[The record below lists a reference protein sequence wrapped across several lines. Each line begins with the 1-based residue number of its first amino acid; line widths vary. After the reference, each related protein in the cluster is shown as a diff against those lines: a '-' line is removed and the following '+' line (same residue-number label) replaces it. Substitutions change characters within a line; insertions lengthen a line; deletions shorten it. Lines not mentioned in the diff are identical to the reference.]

1 MVYENDRDEGKN
13 TAGNLQIENGVL
25 ISCTGRD
32 ETVIVPEQVHTIG
45 DGAFKACVSLKKAV
59 LPETLRVI
67 GNHAFK
73 GCRKLVEI
81 RIPEGVSR
89 IGSYAFHRCHGL
101 KQVILPSSVE
111 EILDCTFLYCD
122 SLTEVRMPGV
132 KRLGKQVFVNDV
144 LLERLEISEELEEG
158 CICDVFTGCGRIREI
173 AFSNGLRYVIPN
185 AVEAVAGEL
194 PVPVLVRLIAV
205 DVLRMMELEN
215 RTLVRFLTNLK
226 HVEIPEGI
234 EVLGK
239 SCFFDK
245 RGILSVKL
253 PGSLKEI
260 GSRAFRNCINLEAVT
275 LEGNSVRIHEDAFKN
290 CTSLKTIRI
299 CDGKEYVLEGLAG
312 LNGTDIPEMVQD
324 IYRQVMGNFRISGT
338 ILLKYLGSE
347 SRVAVPEGV
356 TRIAEEAFAGNEA
369 VDRVILPDSVREIGA
384 EAFRDCLLLQTIRL
398 PEGLTKIGPGVFENC
413 VKLIRIH
420 LPKGVKRVRER
431 TFRHCLTLRE
441 VCLPEGFSDIGES
454 AFYGCVSLRQM
465 VFPDSLSG
473 IGRMAFYRCTGLQEV
488 RLPVHTESV
497 GSLAFAGS
505 GVKRA
510 RIGGTGRM
518 YGSDVFGGCRR
529 LKTLVMEDGMLHVPD
544 KLAYHCSALEHV
556 SVPESV
562 RSVGIFPWEKTPFLA
577 RWIKRQTKQN
587 DEDPKERIFWDGR
600 NAEGKLS
607 LPDSVRIIAGG
618 AFYGNEKITE
628 AYLPEQIR
636 WIGPGAWKGCRE
648 LRRVWVPSDMERLE
662 AEVFS
667 GCVEL
672 REILVSGA
680 EPVYAEA
687 SGQKEPD
694 GTESAY
700 AEASRQKESD
710 EAKPAG
716 HPVLPMWKSVG
727 ERAFY
732 RCEKLRNIC
741 LEQAERIGKEA
752 FAGCRLLE
760 KHTLDHRSGL
770 WIGERAFEGA
780 GYLTGEEGGTAV
792 FGGVLLSG
800 IGCGE
805 ICLPEHVTGI
815 APYAFAGNRGIT
827 KVRLPE
833 HLQWIGEGA
842 FYGCSGLLE
851 VEFPEGLQRIERRAF
866 EKCIRLRKVATTARQ
881 AGTAAFAG
889 CVSLKEAEAPNLS
902 ILSERLFENCRA
914 LETGSFE
921 RAKAVLS
928 FCFGGCHAL
937 KKFSGDR
944 VRVVRPYAFEGCDGL
959 TAMEFRDETCLCP
972 HALEDCGRLENIVL
986 TGETG
991 TVHLYEYALSGCTAL
1006 RSVEYRGM
1014 TWKLHEYKD
1023 ICSGT
1028 FPEIVGLFFHSA
1040 FSCFEVERE
1049 EDLCGYRGA
1058 GRMVKIPKGIR
1069 RIGAEVFRDVLML
1082 EDVEI
1087 PESVEYIGA
1096 RAFHGTG
1103 WLQKQREKNPLVMVN
1118 HMLLDGSG
1126 CAGEV
1131 TVPEDVRLVCGW
1143 AFAGGLQIRK
1153 LRFLSDRV
1161 KVEEYAFR
1169 NCINLQ
1175 EMELSDGF
1183 SVQFTGLADRERELP
1198 PLARQAALD
1207 SLNCFKTDPDGTLA
1221 ECTGN
1226 IARLKLARGITA
1238 VGDNAFEDGNL
1249 LTELCFSETIKKIG
1263 KRAFA
1268 GCKWLRE
1275 VRNADGVEQIGAQAF
1290 SGCGVLERVE
1300 LSEAFESMGSRAF
1313 ENCTSLE
1320 EILLPEGV
1328 EEIPERAFYRCHCLK
1343 RVTFPST
1350 LKRIGREAFAFCREL
1365 EEIQLPEGTVVEERA
1380 FEGCRNAAVISWKK
1394 PDSPERRTVSYGSF
1408 HENL

>member
-1 MVYENDRDEGKN
+1 MVLENDREKEKD
-13 TAGNLQIENGVL
+13 TAGNLHIEDGVL
-25 ISCTGRD
+25 LSCTGRD

-73 GCRKLVEI
+73 GCRKLMEI
-81 RIPEGVSR
+81 RIPAGVSS

-101 KQVILPSSVE
+101 KRVILPPSVE
-111 EILDCTFLYCD
+111 ELLDCTFLYCD

-132 KRLGKQVFVNDV
+132 KRLGRQVFVNDV
-144 LLERLEISEELEEG
+144 MLERLEISEELEES
-158 CICDVFTGCGRIREI
+158 CICDVFTGCGKIHEI
-173 AFSNGLRYVIPN
+173 LFSNGTCFRIPN

-194 PVPVLVRLIAV
+194 PIPALVRLIAV
-205 DVLRMMELEN
+205 DVLRMMELEI

-234 EVLGK
+234 EALGK

-260 GSRAFRNCINLEAVT
+260 GSRAFRNCINLETVT
-275 LEGNSVRIHEDAFKN
+275 LEGTSVQIHEDAFKN

-299 CDGKEYVLEGLAG
+299 CGGKDYVLEGLAG
-312 LNGTDIPEMVQD
+312 LNGTDIPELVQD

-347 SRVAVPEGV
+347 SRVAVPEGI

-398 PEGLTKIGPGVFENC
+398 PEGLTGIGPGAFDNC

-420 LPKGVKRVRER
+420 LPQGVKRFQER

-441 VCLPEGFSDIGES
+441 VLLPEGFSYIGES
-454 AFYGCVSLRQM
+454 AFYGCVSLRQT
-465 VFPDSLSG
+465 VFPDTLRE
-473 IGRMAFYRCTGLQEV
+473 IGRMAFYRCTGLKEI
-488 RLPVHTESV
+488 RLPAGTEQV

-505 GVKRA
+505 GVRRA
-510 RIGGTGRM
+510 QVGGTGRL

-529 LKTLVMEDGMLHVPD
+529 MKTLVLEDGMLHIPD
-544 KLAYHCSALEHV
+544 KLAYDCPALEHV

-562 RSVGIFPWEKTPFLA
+562 RSVGKFPWEKTPYLA
-577 RWIKRQTKQN
+577 RWNERQA
-587 DEDPKERIFWDGR
+587 EPKDGDTEERIFWDGR
-600 NAEGKLS
+600 NLEGRVS
-607 LPDSVRIIAGG
+607 LPDSIQIVAGG
-618 AFYGNEKITE
+618 AFYGNEDITE
-628 AYLPEQIR
+628 VYLPEQVR

-648 LRRVWVPSDMERLE
+648 LRRAWVPSGVERLE

-672 REILVSGA
+672 QEVLVSGA
-680 EPVYAEA
+680 EPASLDA

-694 GTESAY
+694 GT
-700 AEASRQKESD
+700 
-710 EAKPAG
+710 KPTG
-716 HPVLPMWKSVG
+716 HPALPAWKSVG

-732 RCEKLRNIC
+732 RCEKLRDVC
-741 LEQAERIGKEA
+741 LEQAEWIGKEA
-752 FAGCRLLE
+752 FAGCRLLD
-760 KHTLDHRSGL
+760 KNARDGRSGL
-770 WIGERAFEGA
+770 RIGERAFEGT
-780 GYLTGEEGGTAV
+780 GYSADRGGKTAI

-800 IGCGE
+800 AGCGE
-805 ICLPEHVTGI
+805 VCLPEQVTGI

-827 KVRLPE
+827 KIRLPE
-833 HLQWIGEGA
+833 SLQWIGEGA

-866 EKCIRLRKVATTARQ
+866 EKCLRLQKIETTAWQ

-889 CVSLKEAEAPNLS
+889 CVSLKEAVVSNLS
-902 ILSERLFENCRA
+902 LLSERLFENCGA
-914 LETGSFE
+914 LEICSFE
-921 RAKAVLS
+921 RAGAVLS
-928 FCFGGCHAL
+928 HCFGGCRAL
-937 KKFSGDR
+937 REVSGGM
-944 VRVVRPYAFEGCDGL
+944 VRVVRPYAFEGCDSL
-959 TAMEFRDETCLCP
+959 TAMELEDETCLCP
-972 HALEDCGRLENIVL
+972 HALEGCGRLESVVL
-986 TGETG
+986 TGEKG

-1006 RSVEYRGM
+1006 RSVVYRGRI
-1014 TWKLHEYKD
+1014 WEFHEYKD

-1028 FPEIVGLFFHSA
+1028 FPEIVRRFFHSA
-1040 FSCFEVERE
+1040 FSCFEVEQE
-1049 EDLCGYRGA
+1049 ENLCGYRGA
-1058 GRMVKIPKGIR
+1058 GRIVKIPEGIR
-1069 RIGAEVFRDVLML
+1069 RIEAEVFRDVLML

-1087 PESVEYIGA
+1087 PKSVEYIGA

-1103 WLQKQREKNPLVMVN
+1103 WLLRQREKDPLVTVN

-1131 TVPEDVRLVCGW
+1131 AVPEDVRLVCGW

-1153 LRFLSDRV
+1153 LRFLSEKTR
-1161 KVEEYAFR
+1161 VEEYAFR
-1169 NCINLQ
+1169 NCVNLQ
-1175 EMELSDGF
+1175 EMILADG
-1183 SVQFTGLADRERELP
+1183 SCVYFTGLADRERELP
-1198 PLARQAALD
+1198 ALARQAAFD
-1207 SLNCFKTDPDGTLA
+1207 SLNCFKTDPDGVLV

-1226 IARLKLARGITA
+1226 LAQLKLARGITA
-1238 VGDNAFEDGNL
+1238 VGDGAFEDSNL
-1249 LTELCFSETIKKIG
+1249 LTELCFPETVKKIG

-1268 GCKWLRE
+1268 GCRWLRE
-1275 VRNADGVEQIGAQAF
+1275 VRSADHVEQIGAQAF

-1300 LSEAFESMGSRAF
+1300 LSDAFGSMGSRAF

-1328 EEIPERAFYRCHCLK
+1328 EEIPERAFYRCHSLK

-1365 EEIQLPEGTVVEERA
+1365 RELQVPEGTMVEERA
-1380 FEGCRNAAVISWKK
+1380 FEGCSDAVVISGNMA
-1394 PDSPERRTVSYGSF
+1394 DGLESGAGVSDRSVG
-1408 HENL
+1408 NL